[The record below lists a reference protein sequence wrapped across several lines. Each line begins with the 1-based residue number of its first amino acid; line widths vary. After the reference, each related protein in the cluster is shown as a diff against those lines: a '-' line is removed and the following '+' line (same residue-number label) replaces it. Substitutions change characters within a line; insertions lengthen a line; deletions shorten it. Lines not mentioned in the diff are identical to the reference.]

1 MLFKKLKELFTVEP
15 ILKIYTPSLPTVVE
29 INILDF
35 TLGVY
40 LV

>member
-1 MLFKKLKELFTVEP
+1 MLFKELKKLFTAEP

-29 INILDF
+29 TDVLDF